1 MKNKI
6 ITIASHSGNMINL
19 KIKNNYTQL
28 GAGGI
33 KQSDAV
39 NESAYVHMFS
49 STQPVYVFCLVRL
62 IYLDLK

>member
-1 MKNKI
+1 M
-6 ITIASHSGNMINL
+6 SNL

-28 GAGGI
+28 RAGGI
-33 KQSDAV
+33 KQSDVV

-49 STQPVYVFCLVRL
+49 STQPVYVFCLVHL